1 VSIKSKDYFLVTVQ
15 LLLFTIYL
23 WNPVIATVYNG
34 NYLDF
39 IAVSVVFLGIL
50 IMLFAI
56 YGLRKSISPFPS
68 PRKDAVL
75 IQVGIYK
82 FIRHPIYTS
91 ILLCTFGWAIYSNS
105 MFRMIVFVS
114 LILLFEIKSNFEET
128 LLIKRFKDYINY
140 KKITGKYFPKIN

>member
-1 VSIKSKDYFLVTVQ
+1 VSIKSKDYLLVSVQ
-15 LLLFTIYL
+15 FLLFTLYL
-23 WNPVIATVYNG
+23 WNPVSAKVYNG

-39 IAVSVVFLGIL
+39 IAASAVLLGIL

-82 FIRHPIYTS
+82 FVRHPIYTS

-105 MFRMIVFVS
+105 MFRMIIFVA

-128 LLIKRFKDYINY
+128 LLTKRFKDYINY
-140 KKITGKYFPKIN
+140 KKVTGKYLPKIN

>member
-1 VSIKSKDYFLVTVQ
+1 MSIKSKDYLLVSVQ
-15 LLLFTIYL
+15 FLLFTLYL
-23 WNPVIATVYNG
+23 WNPVSAKVYNG

-39 IAVSVVFLGIL
+39 IAASAVLLGIL

-82 FIRHPIYTS
+82 FVRHPIYTS

-105 MFRMIVFVS
+105 MFRMIIFVA

-128 LLIKRFKDYINY
+128 LLTKRFKDYINY
-140 KKITGKYFPKIN
+140 KKVTGKYLPKIN

>member
-1 VSIKSKDYFLVTVQ
+1 MSIKSKDYLLVTVQ
-15 LLLFTIYL
+15 FLLFTIYL
-23 WNPVIATVYNG
+23 WNPVFATIYNG

-39 IAVSVVFLGIL
+39 VAVSVVFLGIL
-50 IMLFAI
+50 ILLFAI

-105 MFRMIVFVS
+105 MFRMIIFVA
-114 LILLFEIKSNFEET
+114 LILLFEIKSNFEEI
-128 LLIKRFKDYINY
+128 LLVQRFKDYMNY